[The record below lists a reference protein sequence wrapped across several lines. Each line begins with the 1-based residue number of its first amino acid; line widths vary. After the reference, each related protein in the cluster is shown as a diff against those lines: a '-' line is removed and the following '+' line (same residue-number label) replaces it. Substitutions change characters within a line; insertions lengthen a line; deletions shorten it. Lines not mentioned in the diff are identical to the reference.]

1 MGWVWVQNNR
11 DAREVI
17 SRCTAV
23 ITEISM
29 DHDLGAI
36 PHGEAGI
43 MARGWDEDN
52 GLKLVEWMVAK
63 NYVPPVI
70 TIHSWNPEGAKRMQ
84 QTFADA
90 GYEAI
95 VRPFDPY
102 EHGFTY

>member
-1 MGWVWVQNNR
+1 
-11 DAREVI
+11 
-17 SRCTAV
+17 
-23 ITEISM
+23 
-29 DHDLGAI
+29 
-36 PHGEAGI
+36 
-43 MARGWDEDN
+43 
-52 GLKLVEWMVAK
+52 MVAK